1 MKVYIKNQQRVIKV
15 NPQRIARFLRKV
27 LHLLGLHGA
36 ELSILLVN
44 DRRMKLLNRQYRSID
59 RATDVLSFP
68 QTENRTQNFVLGDI
82 VINLP
87 RAKRQAAEQGI
98 TLNKELK
105 RLMIHGLLH
114 LIGYDHEKS
123 RYQKNKM
130 RSKERELL
138 EVLTSL

>member
-1 MKVYIKNQQRVIKV
+1 
-15 NPQRIARFLRKV
+15 
-27 LHLLGLHGA
+27 
-36 ELSILLVN
+36 
-44 DRRMKLLNRQYRSID
+44 MKLLNRQYRGID

-98 TLNKELK
+98 TLNEELK